1 MQAILLLQQELQ
13 NQGKHSFKPIINE
26 NIPIPFTHYM
36 SYLKKN
42 SLLKNAT
49 ITINYNKSKKVRTV
63 LSFLDTVHTIKLPSK
78 IFREIGPEQF

>member
-26 NIPIPFTHYM
+26 NLLIPFTHYM
-36 SYLKKN
+36 LYFEKF
-42 SLLKNAT
+42 SLIKNAT
-49 ITINYNKSKKVRTV
+49 ITINHNKSKKVRTV

-78 IFREIGPEQF
+78 IFRDIGPEQF